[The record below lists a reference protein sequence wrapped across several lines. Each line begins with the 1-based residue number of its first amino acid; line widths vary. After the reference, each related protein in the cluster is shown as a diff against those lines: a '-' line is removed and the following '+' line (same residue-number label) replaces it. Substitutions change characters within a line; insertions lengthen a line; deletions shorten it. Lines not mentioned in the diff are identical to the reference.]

1 MKSEIAAYLAG
12 LMDGEGTI
20 GLSHRVSKPHWK
32 TKNMNHYQVQLDVI
46 TNTNH
51 ALIIA
56 VAEIL
61 KQEGFDAKYASWQ
74 PKARSG
80 SQNCKMGHRMFLLR
94 TEQKRRFL
102 EMISPYL
109 IAKKEQAKL
118 VLEFLS
124 RRSEG
129 KKVKTTEYERLLYT
143 RLRELNQRGRSSEPV
158 TTERQA
164 GDTPKSQSELH
175 GNVKSAAEMTVPTTE
190 TIQ

>member
-32 TKNMNHYQVQLDVI
+32 TKNMDHYQVQLDVI

-51 ALIIA
+51 ALILA

-61 KQEGFDAKYASWQ
+61 KAEGFDAKYASWQ
-74 PKARSG
+74 PKSKSG
-80 SQNCKMGHRMFLLR
+80 TGNCKMGHRMFLLG
-94 TEQKRRFL
+94 TGQKRRFL
-102 EMISPYL
+102 EAISPYL

-129 KKVKTTEYERLLYT
+129 RKVKTTEYERLLYA
-143 RLRELNQRGRSSEPV
+143 RLRELNQRGRTSEPV
-158 TTERQA
+158 TTARGA
-164 GDTPKSQSELH
+164 LDTVKIQSELH
-175 GNVKSAAEMTVPTTE
+175 GDVQRSAEMTDPAK
-190 TIQ
+190 IH